1 MPLILHGLELGAL
14 LASKVFAAGVA
25 NALLLWSAPANAHEV
40 LRTALL
46 RRIAVDNM
54 FKYGDERKPV
64 GDYVRQLETE
74 PLEVDGYQWS
84 SRLWRD
90 SITFETPLREG
101 GEAGTPWA
109 EGRPV
114 RAVKLDKSTA
124 PLVTGSTYVS
134 INPDLNG
141 LVR

>member
-1 MPLILHGLELGAL
+1 
-14 LASKVFAAGVA
+14 
-25 NALLLWSAPANAHEV
+25 
-40 LRTALL
+40 
-46 RRIAVDNM
+46 M

-134 INPDLNG
+134 INPGLNG